1 MCGLLDEVPGADLS
15 KLRTF
20 EVGTRRAPGRAAAR
34 RARAV
39 PDDGE
44 HTREAALRDARF
56 CLEALDGTGVIAFHD
71 SNVVQS
77 AIDDFVRS
85 LGERPHAAF
94 QLPDSVA
101 VVQVGAD
108 DLPHSPWVQRALA
121 R

>member
-20 EVGTRRAPGRAAAR
+20 EVGTDELPVEQLPGAPALCLI
-34 RARAV
+34 
-39 PDDGE
+39 DGE